1 MERNEGT
8 WDKRFNVHRRRFGRL
23 GGLGRFN
30 ECKQEWN
37 WEKFLAYTEM
47 HRTRSSWEVSFLM

>member
-23 GGLGRFN
+23 GDWEDSMDAKRNGTGRNF
-30 ECKQEWN
+30 
-37 WEKFLAYTEM
+37 
-47 HRTRSSWEVSFLM
+47 